1 MSHFLVKRFSTGLTV
16 LLIAATIA
24 FALIANR

>member
-1 MSHFLVKRFSTGLTV
+1 MSHLLVKRFSIGLTV

-24 FALIANR
+24 FALIASR